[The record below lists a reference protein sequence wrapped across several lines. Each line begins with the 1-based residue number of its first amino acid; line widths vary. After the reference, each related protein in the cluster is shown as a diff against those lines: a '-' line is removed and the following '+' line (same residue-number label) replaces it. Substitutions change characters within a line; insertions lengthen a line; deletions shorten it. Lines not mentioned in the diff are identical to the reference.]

1 MIAREWWAESPS
13 GEVCLAPERGAR
25 GSNRLDGR
33 PILKRQ
39 VRLSQR
45 YERQGLLVGLVALDS
60 VRGEAGS
67 R

>member
-13 GEVCLAPERGAR
+13 GEVYRAPERGAR